1 MKFKKRHAEIAV
13 GLVLLAGAFVGVL
26 FGAGVFQDSAEVATR
41 KAFDSAANALAPRD
55 IACPVIPPGK
65 RLIQNIPSQRQGC
78 SSVTE
83 GVTHVVLTY
92 ADLAAKSFQLND
104 VDVLSCVSDLRKRC
118 IYVLGGI
125 GGDKMF
131 NTSTVAADAAAVV
144 SKFKLDGITVHDLS
158 KSSSTL
164 SYMTALSASLKALN
178 ATLSYDVYYSEL
190 DKTKLNCGTRCFAEG
205 VQHVVDWLTVMAFS
219 VSDDAVYAA
228 DIYADAIAG
237 FLDPWKAK
245 LQNATGKLNIG
256 VCTDCGFGPGPTSD
270 DISIWTTYSQTAGGM
285 SVYGSGDGM
294 FRAIQSIF
302 QPKPL
307 PIAMTRRPLSG
318 NNSMCQSDNSSH
330 APRVVLYWG
339 SEVGGCETIPP
350 GVTHVVMT
358 FALVKDGAVSL
369 TLQGDDATLR
379 RCVVSLQQRCID
391 VLVSIGGDTD
401 NHQLAGVTDMDT
413 FAASAVALVDKFNFD
428 GVDVDDEN
436 RAGTYDQDHVVEYMA
451 ALSKALKP
459 RGKLLTMAAF
469 YYDSVA
475 DKCAAVSGRCFP
487 RQVEALVDW
496 VNVMAYN
503 VEKDVGKAEA
513 VYESA
518 ITDTFA
524 MWMAVLPPAK
534 VVVAVCTESTNPLH
548 RGCSYGPG
556 PSPAVVAQWTKWSRE
571 NAGGMG
577 VWAGSKDQF
586 LNYTYTTLVTGGD
599 ARR

>member
-1 MKFKKRHAEIAV
+1 
-13 GLVLLAGAFVGVL
+13 
-26 FGAGVFQDSAEVATR
+26 
-41 KAFDSAANALAPRD
+41 
-55 IACPVIPPGK
+55 
-65 RLIQNIPSQRQGC
+65 
-78 SSVTE
+78 
-83 GVTHVVLTY
+83 
-92 ADLAAKSFQLND
+92 
-104 VDVLSCVSDLRKRC
+104 
-118 IYVLGGI
+118 
-125 GGDKMF
+125 MF

-158 KSSSTL
+158 KTSSTL
-164 SYMTALSASLKALN
+164 SYMTALSASLTALN

-228 DIYADAIAG
+228 
-237 FLDPWKAK
+237 
-245 LQNATGKLNIG
+245 
-256 VCTDCGFGPGPTSD
+256 
-270 DISIWTTYSQTAGGM
+270 TAGGM

-318 NNSMCQSDNSSH
+318 NNSMCQSDNNSH

-379 RCVVSLQQRCID
+379 RCVVRCID

-487 RQVEALVDW
+487 RQVEALVVW